1 MAAVEVN
8 IEMKNGTKF
17 GFLVLACMLIIT
29 AACTKSPSDRIYN
42 TWILSEVNMPD
53 ADSVDLAKLDAQ
65 GITYTF
71 YKDGKYTSFGA
82 IMGEG
87 TFEINN
93 EETSLSISE
102 EGNTAVYDVQVTAST
117 LRLSSGEQ
125 SMTFKVKK

>member
-1 MAAVEVN
+1 LTAVEVN
-8 IEMKNGTKF
+8 IKMKNGTKF

-42 TWILSEVNMPD
+42 TWILSDVNMPD

-65 GITYTF
+65 GITYTL
-71 YKDGKYTSFGA
+71 YKDGKYTSIGA

-93 EETSLSISE
+93 GETSLSISE
-102 EGNTAVYDVQVTAST
+102 EGSTAVYDVQVTA
-117 LRLSSGEQ
+117 EH
-125 SMTFKVKK
+125 VKT

>member
-1 MAAVEVN
+1 LTAVEVN

-29 AACTKSPSDRIYN
+29 AA
-42 TWILSEVNMPD
+42 EVNMSD

-71 YKDGKYTSFGA
+71 YKDGKYTSIGA

>member
-1 MAAVEVN
+1 MTAVEVN
-8 IEMKNGTKF
+8 IKMKNGTKF
-17 GFLVLACMLIIT
+17 GFLVLACMLIIA

-42 TWILSEVNMPD
+42 TWILSDVNMPD

-71 YKDGKYTSFGA
+71 YKDGKYKSIGA

-102 EGNTAVYDVQVTAST
+102 EGNTAAYDVQVTA
-117 LRLSSGEQ
+117 EH
-125 SMTFKVKK
+125 VKT